1 MMALALLLN
10 TYWTESHM
18 HKLPRDPHKIICKY
32 GFAAILLVELYKF
45 IRFIA
50 S

>member
-1 MMALALLLN
+1 ML
-10 TYWTESHM
+10 
-18 HKLPRDPHKIICKY
+18 KLPRDPHLLLLRVGLTVII
-32 GFAAILLVELYKF
+32 AIELYKF

>member
-1 MMALALLLN
+1 ML
-10 TYWTESHM
+10 
-18 HKLPRDPHKIICKY
+18 KLPRDPHLLLLKA
-32 GFAAILLVELYKF
+32 GLTAILAIELYRF